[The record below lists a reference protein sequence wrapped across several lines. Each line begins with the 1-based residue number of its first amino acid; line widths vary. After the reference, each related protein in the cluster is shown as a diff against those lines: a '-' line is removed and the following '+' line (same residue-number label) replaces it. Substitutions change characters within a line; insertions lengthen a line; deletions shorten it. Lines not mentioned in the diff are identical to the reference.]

1 MEKELEA
8 NLQLAETAY
17 NMVVTFVINYSFQIL
32 GAILIFILGLLL
44 ARWAARLS
52 EAFFIKHNIDVT
64 LSKFLSNAVRLMV
77 MICVIIICMGKFG
90 ISVAPFIAGVGA
102 LSLGAGLA
110 LQGPLSN
117 YGAGLIIVITR
128 PFVVGNTITLLNVS
142 GLVHEVRMACT
153 ILETEDG
160 EHITIPNRQILGE
173 ILRNSYEN
181 RVWEGEIGIAYACDP
196 EKAIAVLRTV
206 LAADSAVVSEPPPQ
220 VGIQQFGDSA
230 IAIGFRYWAPTQKY
244 YETTYRVNLAIWK
257 AFKEN
262 GIEIP
267 FPQREVRMITDK
279 A

>member
-1 MEKELEA
+1 MEKEIEA

-17 NMVVTFVINYSFQIL
+17 NMVVTFLIDYSFHIL
-32 GAILIFILGLLL
+32 GAIIIFVLGLFVS
-44 ARWAARLS
+44 RWIARLA
-52 EAFFIKHNIDVT
+52 ENFFLKHNVDVT
-64 LSKFLSNAVRLMV
+64 LSKFLSNAVRITFMAFVL
-77 MICVIIICMGKFG
+77 IICLGKFG
-90 ISVAPFIAGVGA
+90 ISVAPFIAAIGA
-102 LSLGAGLA
+102 VSLGAGLA

-128 PFVVGNTITLLNVS
+128 PFVVGNTITVLNVS
-142 GLVHEVRMACT
+142 GLVSEVRMACT

-181 RVWEGEIGIAYACDP
+181 RVWEGEIGIAYGSDP
-196 EKAIAVLRTV
+196 EKAIALVKAVLRDD
-206 LAADSAVVSEPPPQ
+206 AAVVHDPEPQ
-220 VGIQQFGDSA
+220 VGIQRFGESSVD
-230 IAIGFRYWAPTQKY
+230 IGFRYWAPTPQY
-244 YETTYRVNLAIWK
+244 FNTAYRVNLAIWR

-262 GIEIP
+262 GIAIP